1 MCRPYTDLYTVSK
14 WNNGSILLSLWL
26 VGGNFSSMQLY
37 SLRCSSNFL
46 KMFYSCWYRWIWP
59 PMLLFLMIFMLGSG
73 CDTNKGRHFATFC
86 RVYDLLQPWFF
97 GVGLSMFHFLTPIFK
112 RTRKTLSVGRFL
124 PDTFWASCNS
134 IHSCDRVVPSKM
146 FLCCC
151 LPQKT

>member
-1 MCRPYTDLYTVSK
+1 MTPTKAGIS
-14 WNNGSILLSLWL
+14 
-26 VGGNFSSMQLY
+26 QLFVEY
-37 SLRCSSNFL
+37 
-46 KMFYSCWYRWIWP
+46 M
-59 PMLLFLMIFMLGSG
+59 
-73 CDTNKGRHFATFC
+73 TFC
-86 RVYDLLQPWFF
+86 KRDFL
-97 GVGLSMFHFLTPIFK
+97 GVGDSPCFHFLTPIFK